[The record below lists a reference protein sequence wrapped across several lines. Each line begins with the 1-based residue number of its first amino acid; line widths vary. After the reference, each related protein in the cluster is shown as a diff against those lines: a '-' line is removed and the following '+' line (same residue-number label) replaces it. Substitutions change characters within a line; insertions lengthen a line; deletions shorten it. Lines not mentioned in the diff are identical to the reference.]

1 MNHTT
6 YSAFEQLVSLSKKG
20 EAREHFKAHDKFMV
34 GGTEVEIVGIGHD
47 VDAATGERNTV
58 TLRVNVTLGESA
70 FNNKS
75 CPDGYLNSKLRE
87 YVENVAYEKL
97 PKELLKHVRPVNKQF
112 SDYTGRL
119 YEEVCAIFPFS
130 ESELFGSAIYSPVE
144 EGKRYEAF
152 ATSKDR
158 RMIDEFGR
166 PDWYWTRSPITGY
179 SADFCYVAASGTA
192 GHTLTASISGGV
204 ACGLVI

>member
-6 YSAFEQLVSLSKKG
+6 YSAFERLVSLSKKG
-20 EAREHFKAHDKFMV
+20 EAREHFKTHDKFIV

-47 VDAATGERNTV
+47 TDAATGERNTV
-58 TLRVNVTLGESA
+58 TLRVNVTLGESE
-70 FNNKS
+70 FHNKS

-112 SDYTGRL
+112 SDCTGRL
-119 YEEVCAIFPFS
+119 YEESCVIFPFS
-130 ESELFGSAIYSPVE
+130 ETELFGSAIYSPVE

-158 RMIDEFGR
+158 RMFDESGR
-166 PDWYWTRSPITGY
+166 YDWYWTRSPRTGTSNY
-179 SADFCYVAASGTA
+179 FCFVTASGTA
-192 GHTLTASISGGV
+192 GGNYAGHSRGV

>member
-1 MNHTT
+1 MSTIT

-20 EAREHFKAHDKFMV
+20 EAREHFKARDKFMV

-58 TLRVNVTLGESA
+58 TLRVNVILGESA
-70 FNNKS
+70 FNNKN

-119 YEEVCAIFPFS
+119 YEEACAIFPFS
-130 ESELFGSAIYSPVE
+130 ETELFGSAIYSPVE

-158 RMIDEFGR
+158 RMLDEAGR
-166 PDWYWTRSPITGY
+166 YDWYWTRSPYTGTSY
-179 SADFCYVAASGTA
+179 GFCCVYTSGTA
-192 GHTLTASISGGV
+192 DSYYASYSCGV

>member
-1 MNHTT
+1 MSTI
-6 YSAFEQLVSLSKKG
+6 AFSNFERLVSLSKKG

-97 PKELLKHVRPVNKQF
+97 PKELLKYVRPVNKQF

-130 ESELFGSAIYSPVE
+130 ETELFGSAIYSPVE

-158 RMIDEFGR
+158 RMFDESGCY
-166 PDWYWTRSPITGY
+166 DWYWTRSPNTGNSY
-179 SADFCYVAASGTA
+179 RFCDVTASGAASYYI
-192 GHTLTASISGGV
+192 ASYSYGV

>member
-166 PDWYWTRSPITGY
+166 PDWYWTRSPYTGSSY
-179 SADFCYVAASGTA
+179 DFCYVSASGAA
-192 GHTLTASISGGV
+192 GSYGAGYSCGV